1 MAIGDGFP
9 NSRERRQGR
18 LGLAV
23 LGLGVL
29 AASVFAVP
37 APAKAFHRHHYV
49 CPPVHR
55 HHVYRAPVYR
65 SYNYCPPVYRHYR
78 PHTYHYHYRAPAYC
92 PPVIRHHYSAPYC
105 YPGYGYSYYY
115 NYGYGYPIGFRT
127 SLPFVGG
134 IWPIGGF
141 GGGAVPNT
149 GSINLLSQASDL
161 GAEYSSSSRA
171 VPPARSLA
179 NPPVYDYRRDDLAR
193 RDLQDGRSVGVPGAG
208 QGIFAPNDTQNV
220 IELVSRVAES
230 VREARIAREARGT
243 ASGSGVSGAAPRRP
257 LLAAAARALSGTA
270 AGGQAARELP
280 LAPRA
285 AAQEL
290 DAEGSGVE
298 EAAAGGEAAGG
309 EAAGGEAA
317 ERALP
322 PIPARPPV
330 FQQQAPGA
338 RVPGTRDLRRV
349 SPPQPAATPD
359 QPELPEPSVDR
370 PAFSTRDD
378 LPQASSDAARRRSA
392 KYIQQGDQL
401 FARGRYLEAMSV
413 YQRAAA
419 STPDAAQPLIR
430 QGLAYLAAKRY
441 ERAADVIRRGLRI
454 EPDYASSGFRLR
466 QLYGGDIVAKN
477 EHLDALAEAASA
489 DPGNAD
495 LPLLAAIFLHYDGQ
509 AERAAPFFAASQ
521 QRSDESSEFVA
532 MFRSESVTGM

>member
-1 MAIGDGFP
+1 MAIGNAFR
-9 NSRERRQGR
+9 NSREPRHER

-23 LGLGVL
+23 LGLGVM

-37 APAKAFHRHHYV
+37 APAEASHRHRYV

-65 SYNYCPPVYRHYR
+65 APVHRSYNYCPPVHRHYR
-78 PHTYHYHYRAPAYC
+78 PHTYHYHYRAPVYC

-115 NYGYGYPIGFRT
+115 NYGYPIGFRT

-141 GGGAVPNT
+141 GGGAVPNA
-149 GSINLLSQASDL
+149 GSINLVSQASDL
-161 GAEYSSSSRA
+161 GAEYYPPSRA
-171 VPPARSLA
+171 TPPARSLA
-179 NPPVYDYRRDDLAR
+179 NPPVYDYRREELSQ
-193 RDLQDGRSVGVPGAG
+193 RDFQDGRSVGVPGAA

-230 VREARIAREARGT
+230 VREARIARDARGT
-243 ASGSGVSGAAPRRP
+243 SSGTGESGAAPRRP
-257 LLAAAARALSGTA
+257 LLAAAARALAGTA
-270 AGGQAARELP
+270 AGGQTARELP

-285 AAQEL
+285 TTGGFATESAVSE
-290 DAEGSGVE
+290 E
-298 EAAAGGEAAGG
+298 EAASGEEGS
-309 EAAGGEAA
+309 GEAA

-322 PIPARPPV
+322 SVPARPPMTRQLV
-330 FQQQAPGA
+330 PGP
-338 RVPGTRDLRRV
+338 RVPEGRDLRGV
-349 SPPQPAATPD
+349 SPPPAATPD

-370 PAFSTRDD
+370 PAFPTRDD

-509 AERAAPFFAASQ
+509 SDRAAPFFAASQ
-521 QRSDESSEFVA
+521 LRNGESAEFVA
-532 MFRSESVTGM
+532 MFRP